1 MLSLTKGN
9 PIAIVKGGKFH
20 NTIIS
25 IDTESPNHQ
34 ETEEQSY
41 YDNQTRDLSKIE
53 GKKEFYIYDEGI
65 LEPLPD
71 FNKTQRIY
79 ISGSTGCGKS
89 YYIRKWLKQ
98 YIKVFP
104 KRKIYLFSDML
115 EDPALDDFKNLQR
128 FVIDDS
134 LLKRKHIRPEKFK
147 NSIVI
152 FDDIDSIQNQ
162 KLYKY
167 ILCLQNA
174 ILKNDRK
181 LGITA
186 LITNH
191 FMKNGVKT
199 KENYNERA
207 RKDVPTRGS
216 NFYALNYALKKYL
229 GMDNKQVKHI
239 SKLPT
244 RMCTIYK
251 NWPNYCIY
259 EKGIYL
265 L

>member
-1 MLSLTKGN
+1 MLSLKNGK
-9 PIAIVKGGKFH
+9 PIAIIKGGMYH
-20 NTIIS
+20 NTIIH
-25 IDTESPNHQ
+25 IDTEKKAPDV
-34 ETEEQSY
+34 EQSY
-41 YDNQTRDLSKIE
+41 FDNTTRDLSKIE
-53 GKKEFYIYDEGI
+53 GQKEFYIYDEGT

-71 FNKTQRIY
+71 FNETQRIY

-104 KRKIYLFSDML
+104 NRKIYLFSDML
-115 EDPALDDFKNLQR
+115 QDPALDDFKNLER
-128 FVIDDS
+128 FVIDES
-134 LLKRKHIRPEKFK
+134 LLKKKHIRPEKFS

-152 FDDIDSIQNQ
+152 FDDIDSIQNP

-167 ILCLQNA
+167 ILSLQNA
-174 ILKNDRK
+174 ILKTGRK

-186 LITNH
+186 LVTNH
-191 FMKNGVKT
+191 LMNNGIKT
-199 KENYNERA
+199 KEIYNECSSI
-207 RKDVPTRGS
+207 VFPTRGS
-216 NFYALNYALKKYL
+216 NFYALNYCLKKYL
-229 GMDNKQVKHI
+229 GLDNKQVKHI

-251 NWPNYCIY
+251 HWPNYCLY